1 MCITLRYL
9 SLSIDLAQSMGAGT
23 IVMGSRGQGGIRTA
37 LMGNISESVVR
48 HAPCPVTIVRE

>member
-1 MCITLRYL
+1 
-9 SLSIDLAQSMGAGT
+9 MGAGT